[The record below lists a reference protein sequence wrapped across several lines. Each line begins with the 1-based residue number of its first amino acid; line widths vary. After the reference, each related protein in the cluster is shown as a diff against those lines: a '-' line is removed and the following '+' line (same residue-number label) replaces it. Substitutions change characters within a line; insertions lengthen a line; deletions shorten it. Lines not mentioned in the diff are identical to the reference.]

1 MPAQETA
8 TPMSGPLA
16 TISRYVLAFLPFS
29 VFVAQAQGG
38 GGSGTA
44 LFDET
49 ALFEILCGAQSAL
62 TGPIGVAIGIIVLA
76 VGGLMIAFGGKRA
89 VGFVI
94 WGIVGV
100 GLALAAPSLIIAL
113 FPNATAGCPT

>member
-1 MPAQETA
+1 MPAHETA
-8 TPMSGPLA
+8 TPTSAPLA

-38 GGSGTA
+38 GSGTVLFDDTA
-44 LFDET
+44 LFD
-49 ALFEILCGAQSAL
+49 ILCGAQSAL

-113 FPNATAGCPT
+113 FPGAASGCPS